1 MASDFHLIASSFF
14 QVIGYWWVII
24 PTIFLGLIV
33 GGIPG
38 FSAANT
44 IIILMPLTL
53 AMDLDTGLVFMV
65 TLYCS
70 ARMGAGI
77 PAILVNIP
85 GTAGAAATPL
95 DGYPMAKQ
103 GRGQQA
109 LAITF
114 TASTFGGL
122 LTTVIALL
130 IMPAL
135 GRVGF
140 YVHSIEMIPIMLF
153 GVSLIASIAAKDMLK
168 GLIAG
173 FLGLMIGLIGT
184 DVVYATPRGTF
195 GFLELYDG
203 VPLIPALVGL
213 FAVSEAFVI
222 IEKRVIVDE
231 AGQELMANP
240 SWHATLEGVEIA
252 LKRWWHIIWTSLI
265 GLIIGVIPGA
275 GASIASFVAYAQ
287 SRSYSKTPELYG
299 TGHPEGLIAPES
311 ANNGVT
317 SGTLVP
323 LLVLGIPGGATAAIM
338 LIVMQ
343 FHGVSFGPS
352 LFLRHPEVGYTMFMS
367 MAVAYLMMIFTILP
381 LSRYMSRITTV
392 PTNYLAPMIIAFTLV
407 GAFVPREYMFDMYLA
422 LVFGAIGYV
431 AQRTGYHVAAILIG
445 IILGPLLETYFLR
458 ALKESGGDLR
468 ILFSSNLG
476 NALWLAFVVSLL
488 LPMFFDWKRK
498 AARTIRKHFE
508 GILAYMH
515 ERLTNGLVEDDD
527 SLTCGLYDE
536 A

>member
-1 MASDFHLIASSFF
+1 MDSSTAAILTEVFLET
-14 QVIGYWWVII
+14 VGYWYVII

-33 GGIPG
+33 GAIPG

-53 AMDLDTGLVFMV
+53 AMNLQTGLVFMIA
-65 TLYCS
+65 LYCS

-103 GRGQQA
+103 GKGQQA
-109 LAITF
+109 LAISF
-114 TASTFGGL
+114 VASCIGGL
-122 LTTVIALL
+122 LTTIIALAT
-130 IMPAL
+130 MPILA
-135 GRVGF
+135 RVGF
-140 YVHSIEMIPIMLF
+140 YMHSVEMIVVMLF
-153 GVSLIASIAAKDMLK
+153 GISLIASIAAQDMVK

-173 FLGLMIGLIGT
+173 FLGLMIGSIGT

-222 IEKRVIVDE
+222 IEKRVIISHE
-231 AGQELMANP
+231 AEVKTA
-240 SWHATLEGVEIA
+240 SWQATFEGVSIA
-252 LKRWWHIIWTSLI
+252 LNRWWHIVWTSII
-265 GLIIGVIPGA
+265 GLVIGVIPGA
-275 GASIASFVAYAQ
+275 GASIASFVAYQQ
-287 SRSYSKTPELYG
+287 SRSFSKTPELYG

-338 LIVMQ
+338 LVVMQ

-352 LFLRHPEVGYTMFMS
+352 LFEDQPKVGYGMFMA
-367 MAVAYLMMIFTILP
+367 MAVSYVVMIFTILP
-381 LSRYMSRITTV
+381 LSRYMSHVTTI
-392 PTNYLAPMIIAFTLV
+392 PTIYLAPMIISFTLV
-407 GAFVPREYMFDMYLA
+407 GGFVPREYMFDMYLA
-422 LVFGAIGYV
+422 LAFGVLGYI
-431 AQRTGYHVAAILIG
+431 ARRTGYHVAAILIG
-445 IILGPLLETYFLR
+445 VILGPLLEKYFLWS
-458 ALKESGGDLR
+458 LKKSDGDIM
-468 ILFSSNLG
+468 ILFSSTLG
-476 NALWLAFVVSLL
+476 NILWVAFVASII
-488 LPMFFDWKRK
+488 LPIVFGIRRKRK
-498 AARTIRKHFE
+498 SEVPIQ
-508 GILAYMH
+508 
-515 ERLTNGLVEDDD
+515 
-527 SLTCGLYDE
+527 
-536 A
+536 

>member
-1 MASDFHLIASSFF
+1 MDSSTAAILTEVFLET
-14 QVIGYWWVII
+14 IGYWYVII

-33 GGIPG
+33 GAIPG

-53 AMDLDTGLVFMV
+53 AMNLQTGLVFMIA
-65 TLYCS
+65 LYCS

-103 GRGQQA
+103 GKGQQA
-109 LAITF
+109 LAISF
-114 TASTFGGL
+114 VASCIGGL
-122 LTTVIALL
+122 LTTIIALAT
-130 IMPAL
+130 MPILA
-135 GRVGF
+135 RVGF
-140 YVHSIEMIPIMLF
+140 YMHSVEMIVVMLF
-153 GVSLIASIAAKDMLK
+153 GISLIASIAAQDMVK

-173 FLGLMIGLIGT
+173 FLGLMIGSIGT

-222 IEKRVIVDE
+222 IEKRVIISHE
-231 AGQELMANP
+231 AEVKTA
-240 SWHATLEGVEIA
+240 SWQATFEGVSIA
-252 LKRWWHIIWTSLI
+252 LNRWWHIVWTSII
-265 GLIIGVIPGA
+265 GLVIGVIPGA
-275 GASIASFVAYAQ
+275 GASIASFVAYQQ
-287 SRSYSKTPELYG
+287 SRSFSKTPELYG

-338 LIVMQ
+338 LVVMQ

-352 LFLRHPEVGYTMFMS
+352 LFEDQPKVGYGMFMA
-367 MAVAYLMMIFTILP
+367 MAVSYVVMIFTILP
-381 LSRYMSRITTV
+381 LSRYMSHVTTI
-392 PTNYLAPMIIAFTLV
+392 PTIYLAPMIISFTLV
-407 GAFVPREYMFDMYLA
+407 GGFVPREYMFDMYLA
-422 LVFGAIGYV
+422 LAFGVLGYI
-431 AQRTGYHVAAILIG
+431 ARRTGYHVAAILIG
-445 IILGPLLETYFLR
+445 VILGPLLERYFLWS
-458 ALKESGGDLR
+458 LKKSDGDIM
-468 ILFSSNLG
+468 ILFSSTLG
-476 NALWLAFVVSLL
+476 NILWVAFVASII
-488 LPMFFDWKRK
+488 LPIVFGIRRKRK
-498 AARTIRKHFE
+498 SEVPIQ
-508 GILAYMH
+508 
-515 ERLTNGLVEDDD
+515 
-527 SLTCGLYDE
+527 
-536 A
+536 